1 MPRRPRRT
9 HRLYSVSVNRVG
21 LSAKVH
27 SAQPRPN
34 VDRSRCLMKGSFVRR
49 SHADLS
55 SSRTEAASFVRARG
69 PFNYSASHLAVG
81 YGMARRIRMP
91 SDLSLRSRNKIK
103 KKKKS
108 KGKKGK
114 AFMAT
119 RDGLGEGNACTN
131 KIDFQQRSAC
141 PLRRTCRER
150 AGGAPLIHRY

>member
-103 KKKKS
+103 KKKKAKERREKRS
-108 KGKKGK
+108 WRHVTVSGKETRARIKLIFNKGQPV
-114 AFMAT
+114 
-119 RDGLGEGNACTN
+119 RSEG
-131 KIDFQQRSAC
+131 
-141 PLRRTCRER
+141 R
-150 AGGAPLIHRY
+150 AGNVQAARH